1 MMQFI
6 SKITVVTILLNLL
19 FFQGRVLATTDQE
32 NPLTKAIQ
40 LFDKRKFA
48 EAETAFKKLID
59 ERPEDFMINYFY
71 GASRT
76 ENGFYSDTDLGYLEK
91 ASKEVYPIDIDYYF
105 GVQYHAKNLFSKA
118 LIYYKNFRKVASE
131 EDQIRVELAVKI
143 ELCEQRRNPFVTES
157 VAVTVVDSAAV
168 NVAIENTTE
177 ELTAETV
184 AETSTSV
191 LTATTNNTTTENTEA
206 ALPRELPV
214 QAEVTD
220 SIVTE
225 NIEPVAEI
233 TEKQPKTALQK
244 PTGPLINFNINSEIT
259 YLYESHFK
267 TSEGANYFKQGNEKQ
282 AEMEKIMLRTEILRE
297 HYAKSKSKAEKDSL
311 GQLIVGLENDT
322 YQLKTLVK
330 QILVQAKTTE
340 NSYWQNA
347 PVEEKE
353 EFINKSDALVK
364 EIEKEKT
371 AGKET
376 PVTGILLSPLLV
388 EDAPIEK
395 PANEVKSSGINY
407 KIQIGAYSKG
417 IPNSM
422 KPVFKKISILRKVEN
437 YIDDKGVVVY
447 TTGNLSNYDD
457 AVLMLNQVKQE
468 GVKDAIIAAYQNGKR
483 ITLEQAKETEKQK

>member
-1 MMQFI
+1 MMQYI

-19 FFQGRVLATTDQE
+19 FFQDRVLATNDQE

-40 LFDKRKFA
+40 LFDKRKFT

-71 GASRT
+71 GACRT
-76 ENGFYSDTDLGYLEK
+76 ENGFYSDADLGYLEK

-105 GVQYHAKNLFSKA
+105 GVQYHAKNLFNKA
-118 LIYYKNFRKVASE
+118 LIHYKNFRKVASVE
-131 EDQIRVELAVKI
+131 EQIRVELSVKI

-157 VAVTVVDSAAV
+157 VAVTIVDSAAV

-177 ELTAETV
+177 ELTAETIS
-184 AETSTSV
+184 ETSV
-191 LTATTNNTTTENTEA
+191 LAKTTNDTTSENTEV
-206 ALPRELPV
+206 ALPTELSG
-214 QAEVTD
+214 QTDASD

-225 NIEPVAEI
+225 NIEPVAE
-233 TEKQPKTALQK
+233 TAEKQPVPAIQK
-244 PTGPLINFNINSEIT
+244 PTGPVINFNINSEIT

-267 TSEGANYFKQGNEKQ
+267 TSEGANYFKEGNEKQ
-282 AEMEKIMLRTEILRE
+282 AEMEKIMIRTEILRE

-330 QILVQAKTTE
+330 QLLVQAKTTE

-353 EFINKSDALVK
+353 KFLSELDALAK
-364 EIEKEKT
+364 EITKENT

-395 PANEVKSSGINY
+395 PVKEVKSAGINY

-417 IPNSM
+417 IPNPM
-422 KPVFKKISILRKVEN
+422 KPVFKKISMLRKVEN

-447 TTGNLSNYDD
+447 TTGNLNNYDD

>member
-1 MMQFI
+1 MIQLI
-6 SKITVVTILLNLL
+6 SKISVLTILLNLL
-19 FFQGRVLATTDQE
+19 FLSTGFPVAAQE

-40 LFDKRKFA
+40 LFDKRKFT
-48 EAETAFKKLID
+48 EAETAFKKRID

-71 GASRT
+71 GACRT
-76 ENGFYSDTDLGYLEK
+76 ENGFYSDADLGYLEK

-105 GVQYHAKNLFSKA
+105 GVQYHARNLFNKA
-118 LIYYKNFRKVASE
+118 LIYYNNFRKVATDE
-131 EDQIRVELAVKI
+131 EQIRVELAVKM
-143 ELCEQRRNPFVTES
+143 ELCEQRRNPFITVLTEASATDSSDVFIATENPTKDLTVETHTGITTSVAAATIIDSVTEHTE
-157 VAVTVVDSAAV
+157 VPM
-168 NVAIENTTE
+168 TTE
-177 ELTAETV
+177 TLAQEAI
-184 AETSTSV
+184 SDS
-191 LTATTNNTTTENTEA
+191 TTTK
-206 ALPRELPV
+206 
-214 QAEVTD
+214 
-220 SIVTE
+220 

-233 TEKQPKTALQK
+233 TENQPVPAVQK
-244 PTGPLINFNINSEIT
+244 PAEPIINFNINSEIT

-267 TSEGANYFKQGNEKQ
+267 TSEGANNFKEGNAKQ
-282 AEMEKIMLRTEILRE
+282 AEMEKIILRTEILRE
-297 HYAKSKSKAEKDSL
+297 HYAKSKSRAEKDSL
-311 GQLIVGLENDT
+311 GQLIIELENET
-322 YQLKTLVK
+322 LELKSVVK
-330 QILVQAKTTE
+330 QLFVQAKNVE

-353 EFINKSDALVK
+353 KFINELDALVK

-376 PVTGILLSPLLV
+376 PFTGILLSPLLV
-388 EDAPIEK
+388 EDAIVEK
-395 PANEVKSSGINY
+395 PVKEVKSSGINY

-417 IPNSM
+417 IPNTM
-422 KPVFKKISILRKVEN
+422 KPVFKKISMLRKVEN

>member
-40 LFDKRKFA
+40 LFDKRKFT

-76 ENGFYSDTDLGYLEK
+76 ENGFYSDADLGYLEK

-105 GVQYHAKNLFSKA
+105 GVQYHAKNLFNKA
-118 LIYYKNFRKVASE
+118 IIHYKNFRKVASE
-131 EDQIRVELAVKI
+131 EEQIRVELAVKM
-143 ELCEQRRNPFVTES
+143 ELCEQRRNPFVTEP
-157 VAVTVVDSAAV
+157 AVVTATDSASV
-168 NVAIENTTE
+168 NIAIEDKAE

-191 LTATTNNTTTENTEA
+191 LAVTAVDSTIKTADITAPTES
-206 ALPRELPV
+206 PV
-214 QAEVTD
+214 QEEVAD
-220 SIVTE
+220 STVTE
-225 NIEPVAEI
+225 NSEIDENQPV
-233 TEKQPKTALQK
+233 PALQK
-244 PTGPLINFNINSEIT
+244 TTGPVINFNINSEIT

-267 TSEGANYFKQGNEKQ
+267 TSEGANYFKEGNAKQ

-311 GQLIVGLENDT
+311 GQLIVGLENDS

-330 QILVQAKTTE
+330 QLLVQAKTTE

-353 EFINKSDALVK
+353 KFINESDALAK
-364 EIEKEKT
+364 EIGKEKT
-371 AGKET
+371 VGKET

-388 EDAPIEK
+388 EDAPVEK
-395 PANEVKSSGINY
+395 PVKEVKSSGINY

-417 IPNSM
+417 IPNTM
-422 KPVFKKISILRKVEN
+422 KPVFKKISMLRKVEN

-457 AVLMLNQVKQE
+457 ASLMLNQVKQE
-468 GVKDAIIAAYQNGKR
+468 GVKDAIIAAYLNGKR

>member
-40 LFDKRKFA
+40 LFDKRKFT

-76 ENGFYSDTDLGYLEK
+76 ENGFYSDADLGYLEK

-105 GVQYHAKNLFSKA
+105 GVQYHAKNLFNKA
-118 LIYYKNFRKVASE
+118 LIHYKNFRKVASDE
-131 EDQIRVELAVKI
+131 EQIRVELAVKM
-143 ELCEQRRNPFVTES
+143 ELCEQRKNPFVTEP
-157 VAVTVVDSAAV
+157 AAATATDSATV

-177 ELTAETV
+177 ELAAETV
-184 AETSTSV
+184 VEISTSV
-191 LTATTNNTTTENTEA
+191 LAATTNDTTTENTEV
-206 ALPRELPV
+206 ALPTELPG
-214 QAEVTD
+214 QEEVAD
-220 SIVTE
+220 STVTK
-225 NIEPVAEI
+225 NIEPISEIAEN
-233 TEKQPKTALQK
+233 QPVPALQK
-244 PTGPLINFNINSEIT
+244 PTGQVINFNINSEIT

-267 TSEGANYFKQGNEKQ
+267 TSEGANYFKEGNAKQ

-353 EFINKSDALVK
+353 KFINELDTLAK

-371 AGKET
+371 TGKET
-376 PVTGILLSPLLV
+376 PVTGILISPLLV
-388 EDAPIEK
+388 EDAPVEK
-395 PANEVKSSGINY
+395 PVKEVKSSGINY

-417 IPNSM
+417 IPNTM
-422 KPVFKKISILRKVEN
+422 KPVFKKISMLRKVEN

-447 TTGNLSNYDD
+447 TTGNLSTYDD